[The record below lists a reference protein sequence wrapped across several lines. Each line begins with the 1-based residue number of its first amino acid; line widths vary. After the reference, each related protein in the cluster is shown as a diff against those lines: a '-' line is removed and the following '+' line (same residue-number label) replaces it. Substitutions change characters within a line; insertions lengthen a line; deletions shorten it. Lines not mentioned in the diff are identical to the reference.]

1 VLLRNLQELWDT
13 AIHSAQE
20 NRIDNDR
27 KSKQVF
33 NKVATLQ
40 AHHHQMPKDRCT
52 PDGFPKMNPM
62 RRQLLIS
69 LLLLFLVARSAMA
82 QTFPVQASTNI
93 VPPYSTLL
101 ADYVAPGSQRLALNI
116 FLADLNRPQLQTRLR
131 LRIEGEGISITTR
144 PSFMPPPLILQ
155 GGIPERLSGTDLAE
169 YFLPQ
174 NLDFTGITR
183 RQFES
188 TGKLPEG
195 LYRFC
200 FEILEYNR
208 GVKVSNAACT
218 MAWLILNDP
227 PLINWPD
234 QGEKLT
240 PQDPQYITF
249 QWTPRH
255 TGSPNSAFTTE
266 YDFALVELWPANR
279 NPNDAILTTPPIF
292 ETTTQSTTLIYGP
305 EATPLVPGRSYAFRV
320 RARAI
325 IGTESYDLF
334 KNQGYSE
341 AIGFVYGD
349 ACTLPTNINAR
360 ATSGERFN
368 ISWEPA
374 TVHTNFNVRY
384 RPAIRTADQ
393 WYEETTFLQNLDI
406 GGLMAQT
413 TYEYQVAAGC
423 GPFLSEYSDIASV
436 TTESRPP
443 VNYTCGLPPE
453 EYSFEN
459 REPLP
464 QLNVD
469 DVVLV
474 GDFEVRM
481 MEVSGSNGNFSGKGR
496 ALVPYLDNMLVVVE
510 FDQVSVNTDY
520 RMTGGQMD
528 VKGFGADILPDGVN
542 DFLDELDES
551 LDAIEN
557 TLDDIATGLDVADSI
572 ANQVQDLANDI
583 LDDGPLTIEDE
594 ERLDAATVAMYLEGA
609 QQAAEAAAGA
619 LAAALTPES
628 IETAAREVA
637 RAMELTKRGK
647 RLRQIHDN
655 ADTLDAIAVEFFASE
670 NYGFDISRYRQHRL
684 HYNIMVTADDET
696 HRIPWVATAAGQQET
711 VSARLT
717 GNTGTDAADVAFES
731 DGTALQATMTGD
743 TWSITLPAMEAGA
756 QRSIVALSSTTG
768 AILGRLDAIA
778 YEPIGRKVNLVPVG
792 STPAGLNAGDILTAL
807 NNTYRQAVASW
818 EVAVLDPLTV
828 DGYTGTLQDDEQALL
843 SVYST
848 GMREIIRAFE
858 ASGAVNEDEF
868 YLFLVDRSQVGNTGY
883 MPRKHRYG
891 FIYMED
897 NPDVP
902 RTVAHELGHGA
913 FRLQHTFEEYPT
925 IGGPRSTA
933 NLMDYGTG
941 TKLRKYQWDLIHNPP
956 LVVGLLEDEGE
967 GAWKFTIINDAY
979 TDLFNYMYENYMEN
993 SKLEITD
1000 MSGYDGEGD
1009 FKSWKLKADG
1019 VNATRIL
1026 EQIRNTA
1033 TNSQIPDFN
1042 LIEQQIASSTV
1053 SFNNKT
1059 IPIIVYS
1066 PIGKVSGIAK
1076 KWYTD
1081 VDAFNNSKFYYCEER
1096 VADDYIVL
1104 SLYAKEADYPLS
1116 PALILQMEDREFNL
1130 KEKWLRELLILEPK
1144 KPDATPLDDAD
1155 LKLLFPSLTD
1165 AEQEELDD
1173 RKNYWAYV
1181 STNMSTLY
1189 ADCKGKD
1196 VTLDFY
1202 DNKKISAASHR
1213 NVGKQM
1219 ITGFRKGANEFKYY
1233 NKVYINT
1240 DFEAGGAKYDI
1251 AAHNFGGT
1259 KTYNAANRPTIK
1271 NLEDLSNVKLVK
1283 SVVTPNFIL
1292 IAFYESEGAD
1302 PFIVY
1307 QVNGTDGGIKE
1318 TWLNYFNIVENE
1330 EKVKDLIETIVDAQD
1345 EDYKGIVDLEKKLT
1359 NESVFARDF
1368 EIEDKKFDV
1377 YIERSG
1383 KVEDD
1388 KSKVYLFT
1396 SEEKT
1401 KILGFDGEF
1410 TSFTLTNNSGGITT
1424 LSVPTTQAKDFVA
1437 FVLKPEL
1444 GHAANI
1450 RAICERIQQAGVNQ
1464 KKDVSFETF
1473 DAIDPKTWWTPMP
1486 NIKLGGTVFD
1496 FRSYQIYYRE
1506 DKNIVLA
1513 NIEEYIANDPEKYGK
1528 AITFKNKENEDVVR
1542 LHVKKEQFDELK
1554 EYLFTTELVIKMV
1567 LTLIDENELNTLS
1580 SFSID
1585 NGKVTGYI
1593 IERDGIP
1600 ANLERIAN
1608 KKKRVPENT
1617 YEVVRND
1624 CKKFYI
1630 DKGKQPRDNCAIE
1643 FRLVTTP
1650 EKSGTRSGILI
1661 HAGVDY
1667 KHSTGCLLTAS
1678 SYASTDKTVE
1688 QNDEL
1693 KTIKVYNTNGTS
1705 LSTLKAINDYFTA
1718 KEKIASE
1725 QEKKIKMML
1734 EINR

>member
-1 VLLRNLQELWDT
+1 VLLLNLQELWDT

-406 GGLMAQT
+406 GGLMAET

-469 DVVLV
+469 DVVLA

-572 ANQVQDLANDI
+572 ADQVQDLANDI

-768 AILGRLDAIA
+768 AILGKLDAIA

-807 NNTYRQAVASW
+807 NDTYRQAVASW
-818 EVAVLDPLTV
+818 EVAVLDPLKV

-858 ASGAVNEDEF
+858 ATGAVNEDEF

-956 LVVGLLEDEGE
+956 LVIGLLEDEGE
-967 GAWKFTIINDAY
+967 GALDVCFWTKSLLTYNS
-979 TDLFNYMYENYMEN
+979 LFGKDHVLETYMPIYNEVKNNFEDYWNQSAELFKEYRFGDDKENNLALEAD
-993 SKLEITD
+993 SKWT
-1000 MSGYDGEGD
+1000 
-1009 FKSWKLKADG
+1009 
-1019 VNATRIL
+1019 VRNATHYKKTDSTFFVDHAMMKIVKQEEGVVLHKEGITLARINL
-1026 EQIRNTA
+1026 EGKDYNVAAYSLKHA
-1033 TNSQIPDFN
+1033 TNPNYVRVDELCDLVDNDSVQVYNDDGQSFIAFLNGGTPELVIQI
-1042 LIEQQIASSTV
+1042 
-1053 SFNNKT
+1053 
-1059 IPIIVYS
+1059 
-1066 PIGKVSGIAK
+1066 
-1076 KWYTD
+1076 
-1081 VDAFNNSKFYYCEER
+1081 
-1096 VADDYIVL
+1096 
-1104 SLYAKEADYPLS
+1104 
-1116 PALILQMEDREFNL
+1116 
-1130 KEKWLRELLILEPK
+1130 
-1144 KPDATPLDDAD
+1144 
-1155 LKLLFPSLTD
+1155 LTD
-1165 AEQEELDD
+1165 DKDD
-1173 RKNYWAYV
+1173 V
-1181 STNMSTLY
+1181 
-1189 ADCKGKD
+1189 
-1196 VTLDFY
+1196 
-1202 DNKKISAASHR
+1202 
-1213 NVGKQM
+1213 
-1219 ITGFRKGANEFKYY
+1219 
-1233 NKVYINT
+1233 
-1240 DFEAGGAKYDI
+1240 
-1251 AAHNFGGT
+1251 
-1259 KTYNAANRPTIK
+1259 
-1271 NLEDLSNVKLVK
+1271 
-1283 SVVTPNFIL
+1283 
-1292 IAFYESEGAD
+1292 
-1302 PFIVY
+1302 
-1307 QVNGTDGGIKE
+1307 E
-1318 TWLNYFNIVENE
+1318 TWLKYMGILVEDERSWVPEIPPFWENWSWEDVIDAVEDIFTSDDEDAFKYIVSDDNALVRIGESPYTARTPNETIAQGEQTYVLDTVLNEGNKLYGRVIVKSSMDTLVTSLGNLTEVIDIE
-1330 EKVKDLIETIVDAQD
+1330 EKNYLMKEDFTALTLPYSNDSTTTTYKKDEEFEAYKKCGNYLKVKGEGEAVVGHWIIASKAKATDGPEFPITTDKLEDIFPNTDTARIADVVEVINEFSDDFDLTTKERMSHFLGQIGHESNSLQSLIESQNYSAENI
-1345 EDYKGIVDLEKKLT
+1345 Y
-1359 NESVFARDF
+1359 
-1368 EIEDKKFDV
+1368 KKFLKVKRNKTGGGKTYKYCHLIND
-1377 YIERSG
+1377 YNCSNLGGCPSNYSG
-1383 KVEDD
+1383 PNRCSTEPTWLTDSTGAFATYSVWLDSGYSVKSSFVNNANLFNLTYSCRLGNSHYNSGDGSKYRGRGFIQLTG
-1388 KSKVYLFT
+1388 KSKYEELTTMWNEKFT
-1396 SEEKT
+1396 
-1401 KILGFDGEF
+1401 DD
-1410 TSFTLTNNSGGITT
+1410 
-1424 LSVPTTQAKDFVA
+1424 QKDFAGDDYELVGTDVKVGLMVA
-1437 FVLKPEL
+1437 LFEW
-1444 GHAANI
+1444 
-1450 RAICERIQQAGVNQ
+1450 ERLMDDTDYFKEA
-1464 KKDVSFETF
+1464 FEG
-1473 DAIDPKTWWTPMP
+1473 DWSDE
-1486 NIKLGGTVFD
+1486 NIKLIG
-1496 FRSYQIYYRE
+1496 R
-1506 DKNIVLA
+1506 
-1513 NIEEYIANDPEKYGK
+1513 
-1528 AITFKNKENEDVVR
+1528 
-1542 LHVKKEQFDELK
+1542 
-1554 EYLFTTELVIKMV
+1554 
-1567 LTLIDENELNTLS
+1567 
-1580 SFSID
+1580 
-1585 NGKVTGYI
+1585 
-1593 IERDGIP
+1593 
-1600 ANLERIAN
+1600 
-1608 KKKRVPENT
+1608 
-1617 YEVVRND
+1617 
-1624 CKKFYI
+1624 
-1630 DKGKQPRDNCAIE
+1630 
-1643 FRLVTTP
+1643 
-1650 EKSGTRSGILI
+1650 
-1661 HAGVDY
+1661 
-1667 KHSTGCLLTAS
+1667 
-1678 SYASTDKTVE
+1678 
-1688 QNDEL
+1688 
-1693 KTIKVYNTNGTS
+1693 
-1705 LSTLKAINDYFTA
+1705 AINGSGKLNPSNGEADRIN
-1718 KEKIASE
+1718 KS
-1725 QEKKIKMML
+1725 KKAYDKL
-1734 EINR
+1734 